1 MFFLKKKFYYPLF
14 SLIIGIIISCSIWDY
29 IALEFKNEE
38 EIIGEYSKNLHHSLN
53 DTLRYI
59 FFISFPL
66 TLFFI
71 TFFLTKNESHYENIS
86 IKLFITD
93 FNKKYSD
100 RGNLNNLYFIFFITF
115 LFFISKNFSI
125 GLIDIFESG
134 ISLSGSILF
143 ENGLKPWEEVY
154 INTGFF
160 YDMFLAKLSWILT
173 DFKTIGSYVIFKQ
186 FLNLLT
192 LIFLIYLFYIISQSL
207 DNQFTSSNFFLIISF
222 FLILFVGDANI
233 WRDLPLIVFLIS
245 ALKYINSKELIW
257 ILIISFFCV
266 FTLLWSLDRGF
277 FLIFLSIP
285 FFLLVLIN
293 HKIEFIKFLIII
305 FLICFFI
312 FLIVDNSILNNF
324 FRHTHDIF
332 VNHEKL
338 NGIIHPKP
346 FSEDQNS
353 TRATKSLLIILL
365 NLIISILIIL
375 KKDHFFKY
383 NTKFIF
389 LFFSIMNFISY
400 KSALSRSDGPHIKEA
415 TSFSIMLLV
424 CFFLIFLLNYIS
436 KNKKIK
442 KNNKKIK
449 LTYVLIFLFILF
461 NNRDFINIKKIPKNI
476 KELVNASDEKFLDK
490 DYNKSIRNLS
500 KFFADEKCLQAFS
513 YDQAI
518 FYLMKK
524 KSCSKF
530 YNVWVIGSKK
540 NQLKYIEELKN
551 NSPKYLLKGG
561 KINFQNLEERY
572 PYIGR
577 HISKNYKFYKKIDT
591 WDIFIKTQ

>member
-1 MFFLKKKFYYPLF
+1 MFLLEKKFYCSLF
-14 SLIIGIIISCSIWDY
+14 SLIIGIIISYSMWDL

-53 DTLRYI
+53 DTLRYV

-66 TLFFI
+66 ILFFI
-71 TFFLTKNESHYENIS
+71 TFFLTKDENHYKGIS
-86 IKLFITD
+86 INLFIIN
-93 FNKKYSD
+93 FNQKYSD
-100 RGNLNNLYFIFFITF
+100 KRNLNNLYFIFFTTF
-115 LFFISKNFSI
+115 LFFISKDFSI
-125 GLIDIFESG
+125 GMVDLFESG
-134 ISLSGSILF
+134 ISLSGSTLF

-173 DFKTIGSYVIFKQ
+173 DFKTIGSYIIFKQ
-186 FLNLLT
+186 FLNFLT
-192 LIFLIYLFYIISQSL
+192 LILLIYLFYITSQSL
-207 DNQFTSSNFFLIISF
+207 EDQFTSSNFFLIISF
-222 FLILFVGDANI
+222 FLILFLGDANI
-233 WRDLPLIVFLIS
+233 WRDLPLIIFLIS
-245 ALKYINSKELIW
+245 VLKYINSKELIW
-257 ILIISFFCV
+257 ILIISFSCI

-305 FLICFFI
+305 FLICLFI
-312 FLIVDNSILNNF
+312 FLIVENEILNNF
-324 FRHTHDIF
+324 FRHTYDIF

-338 NGIIHPKP
+338 NGLIHPKP

-353 TRATKSLLIILL
+353 TRATKSVLIILL

-415 TSFSIMLLV
+415 TIFSITLLV
-424 CFFLIFLLNYIS
+424 CFLLIFLLNYIS
-436 KNKKIK
+436 KNKNIK
-442 KNNKKIK
+442 KNDKKIK
-449 LTYVLIFLFILF
+449 LTYVLIFLIILF
-461 NNRDFINIKKIPKNI
+461 NNKDFINIKKIPQNI
-476 KELVNASDEKFLDK
+476 KELISASDEKFLDS
-490 DYNKSIRNLS
+490 DYNKSIQNLN
-500 KFFADEKCLQAFS
+500 KFFTDEKCLQAFS

-540 NQLKYIEELKN
+540 NQLEYIRELKN

-572 PYIGR
+572 PYIER